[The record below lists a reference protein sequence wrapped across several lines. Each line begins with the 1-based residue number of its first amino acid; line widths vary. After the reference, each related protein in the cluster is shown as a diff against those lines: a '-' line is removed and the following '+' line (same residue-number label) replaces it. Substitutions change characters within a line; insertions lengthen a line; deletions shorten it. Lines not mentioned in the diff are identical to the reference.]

1 MAEALSFP
9 IEIPGADLAAIA
21 LNKIVASFGDLDREV
36 IRAAEKSETTKAA
49 FARLK
54 EQFTTGAITAS
65 QFRQALESITTQSSQ
80 VRDSVRSAGIE
91 ISEAGKK
98 SDLAKKAFDF
108 NQIRQSILSAVGDLN
123 AFAEAVTR
131 LASEQAQL
139 DANSA
144 RLGLDFNAAADAAGR
159 FTDETD
165 AMTSATRLAEAG
177 IRLNQTQLEQ
187 LTRVAANFAQNT
199 GVSTR
204 EALDKLTNGLITGAQ
219 EGLRPFGGELRA
231 VAGETHSA
239 EERLA
244 ALATQ
249 AGHTAQATDD
259 AASSFA
265 RMKDSVEDAA
275 RSLATGFADGVTQML
290 RAGDAA
296 RSTTDDVQEM
306 QRTLLAVGQTAGE
319 VATRALTGFS
329 VLLGAVSTAVASI
342 VGGIAAIGAG
352 LSHIVSTRGV
362 SGTLGAMQGAFTSVA
377 SPFASF
383 TQAALDRLIAQ
394 SEATEERQSIGE
406 ATRTRLGARESAAQV
421 TARASATRGE
431 AAATREL
438 KNEKTALLL
447 IEREITEARARERAA
462 AEAADE
468 ADRARHNA
476 VIDRRLE
483 EIRVELDA
491 VEARKRATLESEKT
505 NLRAREERAKAET
518 PEAARQAR
526 ENDLVR
532 RGQAERLA
540 ATETYQE
547 RLRGLYEHQMDL
559 DATLAES
566 STAAFAA
573 MGEAF
578 AKHVDGVVNGSESVG
593 EALQGYLSDVL
604 AAISKEAFVKSAF
617 YFAQG
622 LGQLAGVVTA
632 PLAPASFAAAAGF
645 AAVGALAGVGSA
657 AVRPA
662 TPSATPAG
670 GGGERA
676 ASVSR
681 GGASEGGATVYNI
694 SFGGPMYGT
703 GGVRQAARQM
713 VGAINRGGIQG
724 GVQLLP
730 GVLQGA
736 GAGA

>member
-1 MAEALSFP
+1 MADELIFP
-9 IEIPGADLAAIA
+9 VRTPGAEESGRALRSLGDAVAGAGERFDAA
-21 LNKIVASFGDLDREV
+21 
-36 IRAAEKSETTKAA
+36 KS
-49 FARLK
+49 
-54 EQFTTGAITAS
+54 
-65 QFRQALESITTQSSQ
+65 
-80 VRDSVRSAGIE
+80 
-91 ISEAGKK
+91 
-98 SDLAKKAFDF
+98 AFDF
-108 NQIRQSILSAVGDLN
+108 NQIRSALQSALGDIN

-131 LASEQAQL
+131 LASEQSQL

-165 AMTSATRLAEAG
+165 AMTAATRLAEAG

-187 LTRVAANFAQNT
+187 LTRVAGNFAQNT

-204 EALDKLTNGLITGAQ
+204 EAVEKLTNGLITGAQ

-259 AASSFA
+259 AATSFA

-275 RSLATGFADGVTQML
+275 RALATGFAGGITQML
-290 RAGDAA
+290 RAGEAA
-296 RSTTDDVQEM
+296 RSTADDAVEM
-306 QRTLLAVGQTAGE
+306 QRQLTAVGATAGE

-352 LSHIVSTRGV
+352 LSHIISTRGV
-362 SGTLGAMQGAFTSVA
+362 SGTLGAMQGAFTAVA

-383 TQAALDRLIAQ
+383 TQAAYERLIAQ
-394 SEATEERQSIGE
+394 AEAADERQTAGE
-406 ATRTRLGARESAAQV
+406 ATRTRLGAREAPATT
-421 TARASATRGE
+421 TARATATRHE

-438 KNEKTALLL
+438 KDAKAVLIAEELRLLEIREHERTALAALALAERQEREAATRATIDGL
-447 IEREITEARARERAA
+447 IERQ
-462 AEAADE
+462 
-468 ADRARHNA
+468 
-476 VIDRRLE
+476 
-483 EIRVELDA
+483 
-491 VEARKRATLESEKT
+491 RATEQAQKD
-505 NLRAREERAKAET
+505 NERAKADAAKADT
-518 PEAARQAR
+518 VEAARQAR
-526 ENDLVR
+526 ENDHFRANLR
-532 RGQAERLA
+532 ARLDMTRSYNERM
-540 ATETYQE
+540 
-547 RLRGLYEHQMDL
+547 RDL
-559 DATLAES
+559 LHEQVADLGRVQGFTSDAFGAMTN
-566 STAAFAA
+566 AFAEHVTA
-573 MGEAF
+573 LAHGEEDLA
-578 AKHVDGVVNGSESVG
+578 D
-593 EALQGYLSDVL
+593 ALQGTLSSTL
-604 AAISKEAFVKSAF
+604 TAISKEATAKAAF
-617 YFAQG
+617 YLAEGFGMLAVG
-622 LGQLAGVVTA
+622 NLPASGAAFTASAAFAGV
-632 PLAPASFAAAAGF
+632 AA
-645 AAVGALAGVGSA
+645 LTGVGGY
-657 AVRPA
+657 A
-662 TPSATPAG
+662 TRTAGMVEAENKGRGGGAG

-681 GGASEGGATVYNI
+681 GGSGDTGATVYNI
-694 SFGGPMYGT
+694 NFGGPMYGT